1 MRNKTVELVKAFQ
14 AGDRDAF
21 ELLVREHQ
29 NLVTSI
35 AFAHLADLQQS
46 EDTAQNTFLIAWQK
60 QDELREPS
68 KFASWIGGIARNL
81 SRNQRRRKHRQ
92 RSAGQIEAGEV
103 EPTAAYS
110 DPQLESERREQQQFL
125 WAALERIPVE
135 YREPMILYYR
145 EQHSVRAVADLL
157 DLTEDAVKQRLHR
170 GRKMLRQELEQTIE
184 KTLAETSP
192 KDVFAATVLAGVSN
206 LPKISA
212 GTAMT
217 TAAAAPKVATGLTT
231 VSASGLLGILGGLS
245 GFLFGLGGAWFGV
258 RASAKQS
265 TSEDERKLHWRLF
278 AWIVLITTAYT
289 VVVLAAVLNQA
300 YSSTLAFATN
310 VVFLVSL
317 LGSIGLFLAKQ
328 KSLHKIHG
336 SPQDKF
342 DSVSISTP
350 VSLGAFRGNAVGMLV
365 GVWSWLIVMGVIAK
379 MVDIA
384 VVAGVLMLLQ
394 IGWVWR
400 IAPRLKRAQ
409 QQARAN
415 GHAALI
421 ACGLQALLVVWTQ
434 WSYPVRWGEVAGDV
448 PSWLIVLAI
457 LAIGICVFCL
467 TEQQARRIEQ
477 GTD

>member
-1 MRNKTVELVKAFQ
+1 MKNKTVELVKAFQ
-14 AGDRDAF
+14 SGDRNAF

-60 QDELREPS
+60 QEELQEPS

-81 SRNQRRRKHRQ
+81 SRNQRRRKYRH
-92 RSAGQIEAGEV
+92 RSAGQVEVSQV
-103 EPTAAYS
+103 EPTAAQS

-145 EQHSVRAVADLL
+145 EQHSVKAVAELMDLS
-157 DLTEDAVKQRLHR
+157 EDAVKQRLHR
-170 GRKMLRQELEQTIE
+170 GRKMLREELEQTIE
-184 KTLAETSP
+184 KTLAKTSP

-206 LPKISA
+206 LPKIGAS
-212 GTAMT
+212 TAAT
-217 TAAAAPKVATGLTT
+217 TAAAAPKVATGLTAI
-231 VSASGLLGILGGLS
+231 SASGLLGILGGLS

-265 TSEDERKLHWRLF
+265 TSDDERKLHWRLF
-278 AWIVLITTAYT
+278 GWIVLISTMYT
-289 VVVLAAVLNQA
+289 VVVLVAVLNQA
-300 YSSTLAFATN
+300 YNSTLAVTTN
-310 VVFLVSL
+310 VLFLLSL

-342 DSVSISTP
+342 DSVNLSNP
-350 VSLGAFRGNAVGMLV
+350 VSLRAFRGNAVGMLV
-365 GVWSWLIVMGVIAK
+365 GVWCWLIVMAVIAK
-379 MVDIA
+379 MVTIA
-384 VVAGVLMLLQ
+384 VVAGLLMLLQ
-394 IGWVWR
+394 IGWVWS
-400 IAPRLKRAQ
+400 IAPRLKQAE

-421 ACGLQALLVVWTQ
+421 ACGLQALLVTWTQ
-434 WSYPVRWGEVAGDV
+434 WSFPVPWAKVAGDV
-448 PSWLIVLAI
+448 PGWLVVLAI
-457 LAIGICVFCL
+457 LAIGIGVYCL

-477 GTD
+477 GAD